1 MKKSRELQKLV
12 LASSLVAISIVID
25 IFFKQILSFNNFGVP
40 FYAIPIIYGS
50 IVLGPIYGL
59 IMGYVSD
66 LVGFVAFPN
75 GTYAI
80 IFALGAMLW
89 GFMPGLFLHRKYDR
103 IKLVFVLFLTHVL
116 VTVANTLGLLTFLSR
131 ETALASLT
139 VRLTMIPINIVI
151 ITVLVHALQEKLN
164 PILVDMQIKRPKGQT
179 A

>member
-1 MKKSRELQKLV
+1 
-12 LASSLVAISIVID
+12 
-25 IFFKQILSFNNFGVP
+25 
-40 FYAIPIIYGS
+40 
-50 IVLGPIYGL
+50 
-59 IMGYVSD
+59 MGYVSD

-89 GFMPGLFLHRKYDR
+89 GFVPGLFLYKKYDR

-116 VTVANTLGLLTFLSR
+116 VTVANTIGLLTFLSR

-139 VRLTMIPINIVI
+139 VRLTMIPINVVI
-151 ITVLVHALQEKLN
+151 ITILVHALQEKLN
-164 PILVDMQIKRPKGQT
+164 PVLVDMQIKRPKGQT